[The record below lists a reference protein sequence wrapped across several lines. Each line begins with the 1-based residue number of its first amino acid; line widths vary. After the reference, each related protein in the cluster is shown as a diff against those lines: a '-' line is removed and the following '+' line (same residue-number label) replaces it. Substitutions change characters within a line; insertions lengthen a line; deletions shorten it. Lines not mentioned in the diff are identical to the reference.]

1 MALLVPSFLQTLMFV
16 VVIVAMI
23 KGSWTQKPTYL
34 GQSDLIV
41 DLPGQPQVEF
51 RHYAGYVRINED
63 KSMFYWFYKAVK
75 APSKKPLLLWLNGG
89 PGCSSIAKGALQELG
104 PFLVTNDGSNLV
116 FNPYTWSNVANLLFL
131 ESPVGVGFSYSNKSS
146 DLENQNDEITAKDTY
161 IFLINWFIK
170 FPEFKSHEFYIAGES
185 YAGHYVPQLAILIH
199 EKNKISTKDSHI
211 NLKGLLIGNPLLDLV
226 VNYISMAKFAWT
238 RGLISY
244 DLYQIYIDQCDLH
257 PMNNSI
263 SNWNQGCRD
272 AIDAM
277 YEIFGLINHFNIF
290 LPTCSKSDSQSLYTT
305 LFTILYLLKS
315 QKKETRLLDP
325 TMYYDPCAI
334 SMPDVYLNRLDV
346 QKALHANVSNLPY
359 SYSACRSVAMYCFIF
374 IITSVLPILR
384 NLLDVGYRVW
394 IYNGDADGA
403 VPMQST
409 RESIMSMNLTE
420 KIGDMWGGWRK
431 WYYEGQIAGWMV
443 EYVEGLSFITIRG
456 AGHMVPTDAP
466 GRALTIFS
474 QFIKGGTLPNSTNTK
489 I

>member
-1 MALLVPSFLQTLMFV
+1 
-16 VVIVAMI
+16 MI

-51 RHYAGYVRINED
+51 RHYASYVRINED

-89 PGCSSIAKGALQELG
+89 PGCSTIAKGALQELG

-146 DLENQNDEITAKDTY
+146 DLENQNDEIIAKDTY
-161 IFLINWFIK
+161 TFLINWFIK

-185 YAGHYVPQLAILIH
+185 YA
-199 EKNKISTKDSHI
+199 
-211 NLKGLLIGNPLLDLV
+211 
-226 VNYISMAKFAWT
+226 
-238 RGLISY
+238 
-244 DLYQIYIDQCDLH
+244 
-257 PMNNSI
+257 
-263 SNWNQGCRD
+263 
-272 AIDAM
+272 
-277 YEIFGLINHFNIF
+277 
-290 LPTCSKSDSQSLYTT
+290 
-305 LFTILYLLKS
+305 
-315 QKKETRLLDP
+315 
-325 TMYYDPCAI
+325 
-334 SMPDVYLNRLDV
+334 DV
-346 QKALHANVSNLPY
+346 
-359 SYSACRSVAMYCFIF
+359 
-374 IITSVLPILR
+374 
-384 NLLDVGYRVW
+384 
-394 IYNGDADGA
+394 A

-409 RESIMSMNLTE
+409 RDSIMSMNLTE